1 MSIGQ
6 ELSSI
11 DFQSMIGGPL
21 NAVIKAQAQSAQT
34 SVDFI
39 KSVGFNGPDGPDPGK
54 PTMVSFTYDK
64 IFEEPDENGKIVPVI
79 KPMSLTV
86 PILTMLPIPFIRVEE
101 VTIDF
106 NAKIQ
111 SVEEST
117 TASSSELA
125 ATLGVKAGWG
135 PVSAELKCSYSN
147 KKSTS
152 ATAKTER
159 TYSLIIHVR
168 AVQDE
173 LPAGM
178 EKLLGILENNI
189 KDVEVTTTP
198 PSVIAPSSA
207 SPSLTVLSSTPD
219 TLTTPTGTAGAQGAT
234 MEARLVLEAGSG
246 EGIPVL
252 GIQVE
257 HGQDASLEA
266 RITALE
272 QAQLKSGR

>member
-1 MSIGQ
+1 MAIGQ

-39 KSVGFNGPDGPDPGK
+39 KSVGFNPADADTDPGK
-54 PTMVSFTYDK
+54 PTMVTFEYTK
-64 IFEEPDENGKIVPVI
+64 IIE
-79 KPMSLTV
+79 KPGPLVDNKPGPTIPTPTDMKLTV

-106 NAKIQ
+106 NAKIN
-111 SVEEST
+111 SVIESK

-125 ATLGVKAGWG
+125 ASLAIKGGWG
-135 PVSAELKCSYSN
+135 PVSAELKCSYST
-147 KKSTS
+147 KKSS
-152 ATAKTER
+152 SSSDKIER
-159 TYSLIIHVR
+159 TYSLSIHVR

-189 KDVEVTTTP
+189 KEV
-198 PSVIAPSSA
+198 
-207 SPSLTVLSSTPD
+207 
-219 TLTTPTGTAGAQGAT
+219 
-234 MEARLVLEAGSG
+234 
-246 EGIPVL
+246 PV
-252 GIQVE
+252 
-257 HGQDASLEA
+257 AA
-266 RITALE
+266 
-272 QAQLKSGR
+272 

>member
-1 MSIGQ
+1 MNEVLLNALIDFKSFKNFKMAIGQ

-39 KSVGFNGPDGPDPGK
+39 KSVGFNSDGTDKGK
-54 PTMVSFTYDK
+54 PTMVTFEYDK
-64 IFEEPDENGKIVPVI
+64 VVEEKDTAGVITTKTVPF
-79 KPMSLTV
+79 KLTV

-106 NAKIQ
+106 NAKIN
-111 SVEEST
+111 SIAEST
-117 TASSSELA
+117 TASSSELN
-125 ATLGVKAGWG
+125 TSLGVKAGWG

-152 ATAKTER
+152 ATSKTER
-159 TYSLIIHVR
+159 TYSLVIHVR

-178 EKLLGILENNI
+178 EKLLGVLENNI
-189 KDVEVTTTP
+189 QEVKK
-198 PSVIAPSSA
+198 
-207 SPSLTVLSSTPD
+207 
-219 TLTTPTGTAGAQGAT
+219 TA
-234 MEARLVLEAGSG
+234 
-246 EGIPVL
+246 
-252 GIQVE
+252 
-257 HGQDASLEA
+257 
-266 RITALE
+266 
-272 QAQLKSGR
+272 